1 MQNNITTVFIGT
13 DREDRIKM
21 LGNVLL
27 DNQNILKIYN
37 NIMISL
43 DCFNGNP
50 IPDDLLNKFK
60 IIQGSY
66 RSQVKN
72 ISNMLNNITSE
83 WILYC
88 EDDTVIDYL
97 PDENSLNI
105 ILNNKIEDR
114 ECGML
119 SMNAGGS
126 TFCWTSG
133 NKGDLTDPSLI
144 IKSSDNYII
153 LLRDESK
160 RSNYFFSMP
169 GVFIRKEI
177 FEKLHN
183 YCIINYKNSQI
194 ECALSKAWFDLGI
207 DKKYYKATMG
217 KKNLIETAI
226 NNPSKVDKDS
236 LFLRF
241 LDENTGS
248 SSSGGCNS
256 Y

>member
-1 MQNNITTVFIGT
+1 MQNNITTVFLGT
-13 DREDRIKM
+13 DRPDRIEM
-21 LGNVLL
+21 LRNTLL
-27 DNQNILKIYN
+27 NNQNILETYN
-37 NIMISL
+37 NVILSI
-43 DCFNGNP
+43 DCFNNNP
-50 IPDDLLNKFK
+50 IPDDLSNKFK
-60 IIQGSY
+60 VLQNNY

-72 ISNMLNNITSE
+72 ISNLLNNITSE

-97 PDENSLNI
+97 PDEESLNI
-105 ILNNKIEDR
+105 ILNNKIGDR
-114 ECGML
+114 ECGIL
-119 SMNAGGS
+119 SINAGGS

-144 IKSSDNYII
+144 IKSCDSYIV

-169 GVFIRKEI
+169 GIFIRKEI
-177 FEKLHN
+177 FKILHN
-183 YCIINYKNSQI
+183 YCIVNYKGLQI
-194 ECALSKAWFDLGI
+194 ENALSKAWFDLDI
-207 DKKYYKATMG
+207 HKKYYKATIG

-226 NNPSKVDKDS
+226 NNPSKLDKDS